1 MGRLSVA
8 CQYPRHSFAQA
19 AGWASWTSPRSTAEV
34 EEALPAAAAAAA
46 GARRRRAARAA
57 GAMVAPGR
65 RLLGVEDRRVVAP
78 RRRLLLPS
86 SIETSD
92 LPSGR
97 VDNLIALCSKT

>member
-19 AGWASWTSPRSTAEV
+19 AGWASWTSPRSTA
-34 EEALPAAAAAAA
+34 EALPAAAAAAA

-86 SIETSD
+86 SVETSD